1 MRRVSRIEVFILYML
16 VLNFVN
22 IIGVFFTLFMSPL
35 MLHPSQRQIDLDL
48 ISVLGP
54 WGIFTANIIGFP
66 VVFIFV
72 FPLMIYG
79 MQVFSRDTNLEN
91 FSHRVSRFLIQ
102 PFLLSLLGMS
112 GWIITFITH
121 VFLMGY
127 FKIRESDGL
136 LNYAL
141 SFPLYFTTGGIVFV
155 TSYYL
160 LDAINR
166 RRYIPILFPDNK
178 ISHIRALKIPLRVRF
193 GILFFAVV
201 FNPMVI
207 VSGSL
212 LSAHLQ
218 IGGENLIQRLLTLGI
233 VVSSLIISSF
243 FLTFLFSN
251 SLSKPLIA
259 MEHMVDQISKGNFEV
274 QVPVVSSDETGRL
287 GEGLNAMAIG
297 LREREKLRETFG
309 KVVDPRVRDILMNS
323 YIEGEIVN
331 ATVLF
336 LDVRGFTALS
346 EGRDPRW
353 VVRLLNRLFDT
364 VTRTIEAHDGLVNK
378 FIGDAVLAVFGAP
391 IAITN
396 HSIKTTEAAFD
407 LLKNLEKL
415 NAELRV
421 EGEPLL
427 KVGIGVHTGKVLAG
441 RIGGQGRME
450 YTVIGDAVNVAS
462 RLESITKE
470 MGVSLLISQPVWDG
484 LNSELQS
491 KFQSLG
497 KVSIRGRTEAV
508 TIYSPVVL
516 DS

>member
-1 MRRVSRIEVFILYML
+1 
-16 VLNFVN
+16 
-22 IIGVFFTLFMSPL
+22 
-35 MLHPSQRQIDLDL
+35 
-48 ISVLGP
+48 
-54 WGIFTANIIGFP
+54 
-66 VVFIFV
+66 
-72 FPLMIYG
+72 
-79 MQVFSRDTNLEN
+79 
-91 FSHRVSRFLIQ
+91 
-102 PFLLSLLGMS
+102 
-112 GWIITFITH
+112 
-121 VFLMGY
+121 
-127 FKIRESDGL
+127 
-136 LNYAL
+136 
-141 SFPLYFTTGGIVFV
+141 
-155 TSYYL
+155 
-160 LDAINR
+160 
-166 RRYIPILFPDNK
+166 
-178 ISHIRALKIPLRVRF
+178 
-193 GILFFAVV
+193 
-201 FNPMVI
+201 MVI

-218 IGGENLIQRLLTLGI
+218 IGGENLIQRLLTLGV

-243 FLTFLFSN
+243 FLTFLFGN

-353 VVRLLNRLFDT
+353 VVSLLNRLFDT
-364 VTRTIEAHDGLVNK
+364 VTRTIEAHHGLVNK

-407 LLKNLEKL
+407 LLKSLEKL

-462 RLESITKE
+462 RLESVTKE
-470 MGVSLLISQPVWDG
+470 MGVSLLISQPVRDG

>member
-1 MRRVSRIEVFILYML
+1 
-16 VLNFVN
+16 
-22 IIGVFFTLFMSPL
+22 
-35 MLHPSQRQIDLDL
+35 
-48 ISVLGP
+48 
-54 WGIFTANIIGFP
+54 
-66 VVFIFV
+66 
-72 FPLMIYG
+72 
-79 MQVFSRDTNLEN
+79 
-91 FSHRVSRFLIQ
+91 
-102 PFLLSLLGMS
+102 
-112 GWIITFITH
+112 
-121 VFLMGY
+121 
-127 FKIRESDGL
+127 
-136 LNYAL
+136 
-141 SFPLYFTTGGIVFV
+141 
-155 TSYYL
+155 
-160 LDAINR
+160 
-166 RRYIPILFPDNK
+166 
-178 ISHIRALKIPLRVRF
+178 
-193 GILFFAVV
+193 
-201 FNPMVI
+201 
-207 VSGSL
+207 
-212 LSAHLQ
+212 
-218 IGGENLIQRLLTLGI
+218 
-233 VVSSLIISSF
+233 
-243 FLTFLFSN
+243 
-251 SLSKPLIA
+251 

-353 VVRLLNRLFDT
+353 VVSLLNRLFDT

-378 FIGDAVLAVFGAP
+378 FIGDAVLAVFGDP

-407 LLKNLEKL
+407 LLKSLEKF

-462 RLESITKE
+462 RLES
-470 MGVSLLISQPVWDG
+470 
-484 LNSELQS
+484 
-491 KFQSLG
+491 
-497 KVSIRGRTEAV
+497 V
-508 TIYSPVVL
+508 T
-516 DS
+516 